1 MVKQNEIQNRKTN
14 VDQLLSKHIYIYV
27 CYILQDL
34 NYTVAKMLYG
44 VLFRRPKSVLLLFV
58 HLCFHN
64 NSYLLFKILETVF

>member
-1 MVKQNEIQNRKTN
+1 MKFKKEKQTLINYCQ
-14 VDQLLSKHIYIYV
+14 SIYIYV